1 MGLSTVVSS
10 SKIESLKAIHN
21 NEMLQNIGDQ
31 TVVSSSKI
39 ESLKAIHNGH
49 L

>member
-1 MGLSTVVSS
+1 MTVVSS

-21 NEMLQNIGDQ
+21 MKLKVDYEVA

-39 ESLKAIHNGH
+39 ESLKAIHNTQSF
-49 L
+49 